1 MTVEHNRLDPFEKAG
16 LIRGQAPEILVRH
29 PGEERPQP
37 ARLSGYV
44 EAPAG
49 GFIRAAAS
57 SS

>member
-1 MTVEHNRLDPFEKAG
+1 MTVEHNCLDPFEQAG
-16 LIRGQAPEILVRH
+16 LIRRQAAEILIRH

-49 GFIRAAAS
+49 GFISAAAS